1 MLSTGANLTTTSQL
15 DLQDLELDEEG
26 SYDESDS
33 DLEDEEIADPIAVE
47 RKRRAKTQERL
58 RRTAGEPKKPPI
70 SELKKL
76 HPSFLAMLRSVLA
89 E

>member
-1 MLSTGANLTTTSQL
+1 MLSTSANLITTSQL

-33 DLEDEEIADPIAVE
+33 GLEDEEIADPIAVE
-47 RKRRAKTQERL
+47 RKRRAKTSERL

-70 SELKKL
+70 YELKKL